1 MMYGTKF
8 ENDKVV
14 IEAGNKKDLQAKGME
29 VFDTI
34 DDAKLRGENME
45 YRALRR
51 EFNGMT
57 PEELDTD
64 RAKELEQ
71 RIWGKHANWNENDYY
86 PGKIIENRKTKMQK
100 ASSHK

>member
-1 MMYGTKF
+1 MYGVKF
-8 ENDKVV
+8 ADDKIQ
-14 IEAGNKKDLQAKGME
+14 IETGTEDALKSKGME
-29 VFDTI
+29 SFDTI

-57 PEELDTD
+57 LEELDTD

-86 PGKIIENRKTKMQK
+86 PGKIIESRKTKMQK
-100 ASSHK
+100 AST